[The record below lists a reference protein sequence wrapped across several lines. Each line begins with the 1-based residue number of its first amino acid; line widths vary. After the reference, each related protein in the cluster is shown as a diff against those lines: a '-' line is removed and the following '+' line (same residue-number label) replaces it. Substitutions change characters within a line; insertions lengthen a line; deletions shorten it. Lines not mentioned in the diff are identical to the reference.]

1 MYTSTRKK
9 QDIVLTTFI
18 QTADIETGTIGF
30 RQLVGHPN
38 TTNHID
44 LLEMST
50 EVGIVIGTEIE
61 KFDVTE
67 IVTMIE
73 EMSDDKAA
81 TGKGLPALVRGEH
94 TLLPL
99 VILTIK

>member
-1 MYTSTRKK
+1 M
-9 QDIVLTTFI
+9 VLTTFI
-18 QTADIETGTIGF
+18 QTADIETGTIGSL
-30 RQLVGHPN
+30 QLVGHPN

-94 TLLPL
+94 TLLPQA
-99 VILTIK
+99 IMTIK